1 MTDRMGEGLSAARPA
16 AATAPLAP
24 YAASPS
30 DTRGRRHPE
39 PEAADRT
46 AFQRD
51 RDRILHS
58 AAFRRL
64 QYKTQVFVLD
74 ECDHYRSRL
83 THSLEVGQIARA
95 ICRSLRLEE
104 TLAETLALAHDL
116 GHAPFGH
123 AGEAALDRALAG
135 FGGFD
140 HNAQT
145 LRIVTR
151 LEARYAAFDGLNLT
165 WEALE
170 GLAKHNGPAA
180 PGAVP
185 APLAG
190 LDRALELRL
199 DQWPGLEA
207 QAAALADDIAYN
219 NHDIDDGVRAGLIGL
234 DDLRGLPLFGPAL
247 AGVEACYGKLP
258 PARLIHETVRRGVR
272 AMAADAVAET
282 RRRLAGARP
291 ETADDFRRAGRPLV
305 AFSEGMAETD
315 RALKAFMRE
324 RLYRHPRVAQESER
338 ARAVVTELF
347 AALSA
352 RPEALPPEWRSRTEG
367 ANACRTARIV
377 ADYIAGMT
385 DRYAFREHARLCEG
399 GRRLP

>member
-1 MTDRMGEGLSAARPA
+1 MN
-16 AATAPLAP
+16 APLAP

-30 DTRGRRHPE
+30 EPRGRRWPE
-39 PEAADRT
+39 PEAGDRT
-46 AFQRD
+46 PFQRD

-64 QYKTQVFVLD
+64 QYKTQVFVCD
-74 ECDHYRSRL
+74 EGDHYRSRL
-83 THSLEVGQIARA
+83 THSLEVGQIARG
-95 ICRSLRLEE
+95 ICRSLGLEE

-123 AGEAALDRALAG
+123 AGEAALDAALGG

-140 HNAQT
+140 HNVQT

-165 WEALE
+165 WETLE
-170 GLAKHNGPAA
+170 GLAKHNGPVA

-185 APLAG
+185 APVAK
-190 LDRALELRL
+190 LDRELALRL
-199 DQWPGLEA
+199 EEWPGLEA

-247 AGVEACYGKLP
+247 ARVEACYGPLP

-272 AMAADAVAET
+272 AMVADTVGET
-282 RRRLAGARP
+282 RRRLAEARP
-291 ETADDFRRAGRPLV
+291 ESADDVRRAGRALV
-305 AFSEGMAETD
+305 AFSDPMAETE
-315 RALKAFMRE
+315 RALKDFLRE
-324 RLYRHPRVAQESER
+324 RLYRHPHVAAETER
-338 ARAVVTELF
+338 AKVVVTDLF
-347 AALSA
+347 GALLA
-352 RPEALPPEWRSRTEG
+352 RPEALPPEWRSRADG

-385 DRYAFREHARLCEG
+385 DRFAFREHDRLCNG
-399 GRRLP
+399 DKRPR

>member
-1 MTDRMGEGLSAARPA
+1 MTDRTGEGLQRGRPA
-16 AATAPLAP
+16 AMNAPLAP

-30 DTRGRRHPE
+30 AGRGRRWPE

-46 AFQRD
+46 PFQRD

-64 QYKTQVFVLD
+64 QHKTQVFVSH
-74 ECDHYRSRL
+74 EGDHYRSRL
-83 THSLEVGQIARA
+83 THSLEVGQIARG
-95 ICRSLRLEE
+95 ICRSLALEE

-116 GHAPFGH
+116 GHTPFGH

-135 FGGFD
+135 CGGFD
-140 HNAQT
+140 HNVQT

-165 WEALE
+165 WETLE

-185 APLAG
+185 VPVAE
-190 LDRALELRL
+190 LDRELDLRL
-199 DQWPGLEA
+199 DEWPGLEA

-219 NHDIDDGVRAGLIGL
+219 NHDIDDGVRSGLL
-234 DDLRGLPLFGPAL
+234 RPDDLRGLPLFGEAM
-247 AGVEACYGKLP
+247 AEVEARYGRLAP
-258 PARLIHETVRRGVR
+258 SRLIHETVRRGVR
-272 AMAADAVAET
+272 AMVADTVAET
-282 RRRLAGARP
+282 RRRLAEARP
-291 ETADDFRRAGRPLV
+291 ETADDVRRAGRPLV
-305 AFSEGMAETD
+305 AFSEGMADTD

-324 RLYRHPRVAQESER
+324 RVFRHPRIEAETGRAGVVVAD
-338 ARAVVTELF
+338 LF
-347 AALSA
+347 GALSA
-352 RPEALPPEWRSRTEG
+352 RPEALPPEWRRRAEG
-367 ANACRTARIV
+367 ADACRAARVV

-385 DRYAFREHARLCEG
+385 DRFADSEHARLCRG
-399 GRRLP
+399 DNPSG